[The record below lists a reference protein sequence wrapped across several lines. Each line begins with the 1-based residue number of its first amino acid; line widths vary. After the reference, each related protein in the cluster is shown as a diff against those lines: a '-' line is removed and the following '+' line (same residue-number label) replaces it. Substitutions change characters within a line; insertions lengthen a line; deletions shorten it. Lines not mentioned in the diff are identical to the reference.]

1 MRLAAVRRIGAP
13 AIVLALPLA
22 AVAWAWPEELQPW
35 RSLAIVSAWAGSG
48 LLVAGLLLMVRE
60 PRLAR
65 LLGDLGWMY
74 RWHHRSGAVAYL
86 LLLIHPLALGQNG
99 WAESPRIAWQTLAPW
114 TQSWPVWL
122 GWASLLL
129 LMLGLATTFAWRLS
143 YRRWR
148 GFHYLLALGVVLGL
162 AHVYVLLGDPG
173 PLLAAIVLC
182 VLAFAWRLLV
192 SDVGL
197 GAYPFRVVRVER
209 KAARTIEATLAP
221 CATALQVSPGQFV
234 LAAFGDG
241 PHYRGCG
248 EAHPFT
254 VSGMSADGCLR
265 IAVKALGPC
274 TRRIQEL
281 EPDVLLR
288 VQGPFG
294 SFLADSGGLPQLWV
308 AGGVGITPFVAALRN
323 RPPTHPTTLIYLY
336 RRDEEAAFLDELRAL
351 AVADPCFELR
361 SQACGEELPALDQ
374 LLGTVSCLAERQVH
388 VCGPSGL
395 VEALRESLRRRLGL
409 PAASIHFE
417 SFDFR

>member
-1 MRLAAVRRIGAP
+1 MRLAAVRRFGAP

-22 AVAWAWPEELQPW
+22 AVAWAWPQELPPW

-48 LLVAGLLLMVRE
+48 LLVASLLLMIRE

-74 RWHHRSGAVAYL
+74 RWHHRSGAAAYL
-86 LLLIHPLALGQNG
+86 LLLIHPLALGKNG
-99 WAESPRIAWQTLAPW
+99 WTESPRIAWETLAPW
-114 TQSWPVWL
+114 SQPWPVWL
-122 GWASLLL
+122 GWGSLLL
-129 LMLGLATTFAWRLS
+129 LMLGLTTTLVWRLS

-162 AHVYVLLGDPG
+162 AHIYVLLGDPG
-173 PLLAAIVLC
+173 LFLVVIVLC

-192 SDVGL
+192 SDLGL
-197 GAYPFRVVRVER
+197 SDHPYRVVRVQR
-209 KAARTIEATLAP
+209 CAAQIVEATLAP
-221 CATALQVSPGQFV
+221 CATALRVSPGQFV

-241 PHYRGCG
+241 PHYHGCG

-254 VSGMSADGCLR
+254 VSRMSPDGSLK

-274 TRRIQEL
+274 TRRLQEL

-288 VQGPFG
+288 LQGPFG
-294 SFLADSGGLPQLWV
+294 GFLADSAGLPQLWV
-308 AGGVGITPFVAALRN
+308 AGGVGITPFMAALRD
-323 RPPTHPTTLIYLY
+323 RPPAQPTTLIYLY

-361 SQACGEELPALDQ
+361 SQACGEELPALDE
-374 LLGTVSCLAERQVH
+374 LLATVSCLAERQVQA
-388 VCGPSGL
+388 CGPSGL
-395 VEALRESLRRRLGL
+395 VEALRESLRRLGL
-409 PAASIHFE
+409 PAASMHFE